1 MSLQQ
6 KDPAAHQPVGAR
18 QNKPVGAR
26 QNKPVGARQ
35 GNTAEQRVA
44 QIRQQNAASLCALTE
59 KSLSE
64 LVNVMNQETTLL
76 RAGRYKDAAELSAKK
91 AELAQTYVGLA
102 RAVQHE
108 NLRLNR
114 EAPKALEQLQSG
126 HEKLATQMAENLKVL
141 ATAKNVTQN
150 LLNDVAASVT
160 KNNQP
165 QTYGA
170 GGKMSAPATP
180 RASGIALN
188 RAL

>member
-6 KDPAAHQPVGAR
+6 EDSPPR
-18 QNKPVGAR
+18 Q
-26 QNKPVGARQ
+26 PVGARQ
-35 GNTAEQRVA
+35 GNTAGQRVA
-44 QIRQQNAASLCALTE
+44 RIRQQDATSLCARTE
-59 KSLSE
+59 KALGE
-64 LVNVMNQETTLL
+64 LVNVMNEETTLL

-114 EAPKALEQLQSG
+114 EAPHALEQLRSG

-170 GGKMSAPATP
+170 GGKMSAPTAP
-180 RASGIALN
+180 HASGIALN